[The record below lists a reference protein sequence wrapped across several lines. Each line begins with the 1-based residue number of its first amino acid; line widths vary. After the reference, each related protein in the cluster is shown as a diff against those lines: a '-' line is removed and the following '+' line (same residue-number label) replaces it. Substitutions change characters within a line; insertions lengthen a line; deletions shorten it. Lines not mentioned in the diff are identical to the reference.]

1 MSDIDNE
8 YSDADK
14 EGEGVMPPPLSDN
27 EIPFPLHSDTPI
39 ERVYDKALHW
49 VKRGVRPSR
58 IFLADRS
65 MGVISFQ
72 KAMRDPILLQAGV
85 ERMIDFRCSLSLSDT
100 DIDVVFSSICYYEPG
115 SEPTYLN
122 DYDPEKKSINDV
134 LSLVSKNLMAY
145 LKKPLLRREPQV

>member
-1 MSDIDNE
+1 
-8 YSDADK
+8 
-14 EGEGVMPPPLSDN
+14 
-27 EIPFPLHSDTPI
+27 
-39 ERVYDKALHW
+39 
-49 VKRGVRPSR
+49 
-58 IFLADRS
+58 